1 MLCDMRKVV
10 MMMALICIVV
20 GNLYDDSPM
29 EKVLRASQ
37 ETAPRRHKAYE
48 SFCEQ
53 AYGAYHDDRWI
64 DVIKNVNRALNTGF
78 YNDSLYFFR
87 GVAYES
93 LGYFK
98 YAKNDYKMAGNN
110 GVYEANTALERLKQ
124 KMKRKYYY
132 QR

>member
-1 MLCDMRKVV
+1 MRKVV

-29 EKVLRASQ
+29 EKVLRASR
-37 ETAPRRHKAYE
+37 ETAPRRHQAFE

-53 AYGAYHDDRWI
+53 AYKAYHNDRWI
-64 DVIKNVNRALNTGF
+64 DVIKSVNRALNTGF

-110 GVYEANTALERLKQ
+110 GVYEANTALERVKQ
-124 KMKRKYYY
+124 KMKAKR
-132 QR
+132 R

>member
-1 MLCDMRKVV
+1 
-10 MMMALICIVV
+10 MMALICIVV

-29 EKVLRASQ
+29 EKVLRASP

-53 AYGAYHDDRWI
+53 AYEAYHDDRWI

-87 GVAYES
+87 GFAYES

-98 YAKNDYKMAGNN
+98 YAKNDYKMAKKN
-110 GVYEANTALERLKQ
+110 GVYEANTALERVIQ
-124 KMKRKYYY
+124 KMKAKR
-132 QR
+132 R

>member
-1 MLCDMRKVV
+1 MRKVV

-37 ETAPRRHKAYE
+37 ETAPRRHQAYE

-53 AYGAYHDDRWI
+53 AYEAYHDDRWI

-87 GVAYES
+87 GFAYES

-98 YAKNDYKMAGNN
+98 YAKNDYKMAKKN
-110 GVYEANTALERLKQ
+110 GVYGANTALERVKQ
-124 KMKRKYYY
+124 KMKAKR
-132 QR
+132 R

>member
-1 MLCDMRKVV
+1 MRLFYWL
-10 MMMALICIVV
+10 ASV
-20 GNLYDDSPM
+20 GAVFWSI
-29 EKVLRASQ
+29 
-37 ETAPRRHKAYE
+37 HKACYE
-48 SFCEQ
+48 
-53 AYGAYHDDRWI
+53 AYHDDRWI
-64 DVIKNVNRALNTGF
+64 DVIKSVNRALNTGF

-124 KMKRKYYY
+124 KMKAKGK
-132 QR
+132 